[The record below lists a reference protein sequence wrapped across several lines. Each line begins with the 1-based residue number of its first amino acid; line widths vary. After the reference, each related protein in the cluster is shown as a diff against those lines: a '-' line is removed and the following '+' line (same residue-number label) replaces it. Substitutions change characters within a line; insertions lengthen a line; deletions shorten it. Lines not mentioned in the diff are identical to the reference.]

1 MITNDNLKVTTI
13 LVPGGL
19 IPGGGLI
26 GTAAVTVDVASSFL
40 VTQTI
45 PMVATATLPSPT
57 DAQAGDRLSMG
68 NSSTS
73 TQDIMVNS
81 IIIPPG
87 KFFEYHWSGTA
98 WLPLAVAAA
107 AVGGGGLGTVVTVAG
122 GIPVGNSTVTH
133 NFGLPATKFSWL
145 IAQAL
150 NSVGSEVVFRRNIS
164 GDTTNVMGISSAVA
178 VTGPITYYI
187 TSLV

>member
-13 LVPGGL
+13 LVPGG
-19 IPGGGLI
+19 IIAAGGLI
-26 GTAAVTVDVASSFL
+26 GTAPLTVDVASSF
-40 VTQTI
+40 VFTQTV

-57 DAQAGDRLSMG
+57 DAQAGDRLSIG
-68 NSSTS
+68 NSSSS
-73 TQDIMVNS
+73 TQDILVNS
-81 IIIPPG
+81 VVINPG
-87 KFFEYHWSGTA
+87 KFFEFDWSGSA
-98 WLPLAVAAA
+98 WLALTSVAS
-107 AVGGGGLGTVVTVAG
+107 GGGLGTVVTVPG

-133 NFGLPATKFSWL
+133 NLGLPPTKFSWV

-150 NSVGSEVVFRRNIS
+150 NSVGSEVVIRRNTS
-164 GDTTNVMGISSAVA
+164 GDTSNAMGVFSAVA